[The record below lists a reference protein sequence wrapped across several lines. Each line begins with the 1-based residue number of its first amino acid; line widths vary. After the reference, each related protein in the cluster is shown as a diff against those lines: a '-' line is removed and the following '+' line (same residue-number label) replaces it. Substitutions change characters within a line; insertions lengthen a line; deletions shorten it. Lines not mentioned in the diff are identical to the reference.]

1 MKRQYL
7 IVVAA
12 AAVMAAALLIATAGQ
27 TAEKEQ
33 QEEDQPLLDAVT
45 RVDAGPLLR
54 KIAKVESE
62 LALLRTVAEQ
72 LLEKMETMQES
83 LAKMQEAVATLEQ
96 PEKWQYHLLYST
108 SSTAINRLGEQGWQ
122 LVTAGANNAGNS
134 YLVFR
139 KPAPEPPEE

>member
-12 AAVMAAALLIATAGQ
+12 AVVMAATLLIGTAGQ
-27 TAEKEQ
+27 TAEKQ

-54 KIAKVESE
+54 KIAKLESE
-62 LALLRTVAEQ
+62 VVLLRTAAEQ
-72 LLEKMETMQES
+72 LLEKMETMQKS
-83 LAKMQEAVATLEQ
+83 LAKMEEAIATLEQ

-122 LVTAGANNAGNS
+122 LVTAGSNNAGNS